1 MNIREILNFKSSID
15 KVKLDKENN
24 QDSRNPAKEDIHL
37 NDEQEMPKSLR
48 DEWNQEYELIYLSY
62 VLER

>member
-1 MNIREILNFKSSID
+1 MNIKEILNFKCSID

-24 QDSRNPAKEDIHL
+24 QDSHNNTDENLYL
-37 NDEQEMPKSLR
+37 NDDQEMPKSLN

>member
-1 MNIREILNFKSSID
+1 MNIKEILNFKCSVD
-15 KVKLDKENN
+15 KVKLDKENDR
-24 QDSRNPAKEDIHL
+24 DSKNKTDESIYL

>member
-1 MNIREILNFKSSID
+1 MNIREILNFKCSID
-15 KVKLDKENN
+15 KVKLEKENN
-24 QDSRNPAKEDIHL
+24 QDSYNNTDENIYL
-37 NDEQEMPKSLR
+37 NDDQEMPKSLR

>member
-1 MNIREILNFKSSID
+1 MNIREILNFKCSID

-24 QDSRNPAKEDIHL
+24 QDSYNNTDENLYL
-37 NDEQEMPKSLR
+37 NDDQEMPKSLK

>member
-24 QDSRNPAKEDIHL
+24 QDSPNPTEEDIHL